1 LRRWFVRRR
10 ARRNRDPGRSLLA
23 PEEVE
28 HDGVIL
34 RRITVDD
41 APALSRAAI
50 ESLDHLRPWM
60 PWATPEGTSLE
71 TQRERLL
78 GPATLWNSGSGYE
91 YGIFLPDGSLVGGCG
106 LHRRIGPSALE
117 IGYWV
122 HVDHTRR
129 GIATASAGAL
139 TAVGFGLRG
148 IERMEIHCDEANLAS
163 ASVPPKLGYRLT
175 GRIEHVAEAP
185 GEVGSRLIWV
195 LYRREWEARASRTSS
210 PGTVD

>member
-1 LRRWFVRRR
+1 VRRR
-10 ARRNRDPGRSLLA
+10 ARRIEDSGRGLIA

-28 HDGVIL
+28 GDGVIL
-34 RRITVDD
+34 RRLTADD
-41 APALSRAAI
+41 APAVSRAAT
-50 ESLDHLRPWM
+50 ESLEHLGPWM

-91 YGIFLPDGSLVGGCG
+91 YGIFLPDRTLVGGCG

-129 GIATASAGAL
+129 GIATACADAL

-148 IERMEIHCDEANLAS
+148 IERMEIHCDEANVAS

-175 GRIEHVAEAP
+175 GRVDHEPEAP

-195 LYRREWEARASRTSS
+195 LYRREWEARPPRATPS
-210 PGTVD
+210 GA

>member
-1 LRRWFVRRR
+1 VRRR

-34 RRITVDD
+34 RRITVED
-41 APALSRAAI
+41 APALSRAAT

-71 TQRERLL
+71 TQRDRLL

-210 PGTVD
+210 PGP

>member
-1 LRRWFVRRR
+1 VRRR
-10 ARRNRDPGRSLLA
+10 ARRIEDSGRGLIA

-28 HDGVIL
+28 RDGVIL
-34 RRITVDD
+34 RRLTADD
-41 APALSRAAI
+41 APAVSRAAT
-50 ESLDHLRPWM
+50 ESLEHLRPWM

-91 YGIFLPDGSLVGGCG
+91 YGIFLPDRTLVGGCG

-129 GIATASAGAL
+129 GIATACAGAL

-148 IERMEIHCDEANLAS
+148 IEHMEIHCDEANVAS
-163 ASVPPKLGYRLT
+163 AAVPPKLGYRLT
-175 GRIEHVAEAP
+175 GRVDHDPEAP

-195 LYRREWEARASRTSS
+195 LYRREWEARPPRATPS
-210 PGTVD
+210 GA

>member
-1 LRRWFVRRR
+1 VWRR
-10 ARRNRDPGRSLLA
+10 ARREEDPGRVLIP

-28 HDGVIL
+28 HDGVVL
-34 RRITVDD
+34 RRLAVED
-41 APALSRAAI
+41 AGAVSKAAT
-50 ESLDHLRPWM
+50 ESLEHLRPWM
-60 PWATPEGTSLE
+60 PWATPEGTSFE

-91 YGIFLPDGSLVGGCG
+91 YGIFLPDGLLVGGCG

-122 HVDHTRR
+122 HVDHIRR
-129 GIATASAGAL
+129 GIATACAGGL

-148 IERMEIHCDEANLAS
+148 IERMEIHCDEANVAS

-175 GRIEHVAEAP
+175 GRVEHEPEAP
-185 GEVGSRLIWV
+185 GEVGSRMIWV
-195 LYRREWEARASRTSS
+195 LYRREWEERHPRPS
-210 PGTVD
+210 PAATVD

>member
-1 LRRWFVRRR
+1 MRRR
-10 ARRNRDPGRSLLA
+10 ARRIEDSGRGLIA

-28 HDGVIL
+28 RDGVIL
-34 RRITVDD
+34 RRLTADD
-41 APALSRAAI
+41 APAVSRAAT
-50 ESLDHLRPWM
+50 ESLEHLGPWM

-91 YGIFLPDGSLVGGCG
+91 YGIFLPDRTLVGGCG

-129 GIATASAGAL
+129 GIATECAGAL

-148 IERMEIHCDEANLAS
+148 IERMEIHCDEANVAS

-175 GRIEHVAEAP
+175 GRVDHEPEAP

-195 LYRREWEARASRTSS
+195 LYRREWEARPPRATPS
-210 PGTVD
+210 GA

>member
-1 LRRWFVRRR
+1 
-10 ARRNRDPGRSLLA
+10 
-23 PEEVE
+23 
-28 HDGVIL
+28 VIL
-34 RRITVDD
+34 RRLTADD
-41 APALSRAAI
+41 APAVSKAAT
-50 ESLDHLRPWM
+50 ESLGHLRPWM

-78 GPATLWNSGSGYE
+78 GPATMWNSGSGYE
-91 YGIFLPDGSLVGGCG
+91 YGIFLPDRTLVGGCG

-139 TAVGFGLRG
+139 TAVGFALRG
-148 IERMEIHCDEANLAS
+148 IERMEIHCDEANTAS

-175 GRIEHVAEAP
+175 GRLDHEPEAP
-185 GEVGSRLIWV
+185 GEIGSRLIWV
-195 LYRREWEARASRTSS
+195 LYRREWEARPPRPS
-210 PGTVD
+210 PSAP

>member
-1 LRRWFVRRR
+1 MRRR
-10 ARRNRDPGRSLLA
+10 ARRDEEPGRALIP

-34 RRITVDD
+34 RRLAVEY
-41 APALSRAAI
+41 AAAVSKAAT
-50 ESLDHLRPWM
+50 ESLEHLGPWM
-60 PWATPEGTSLE
+60 PWGTPEGTSYE
-71 TQRERLL
+71 TQHERLL

-91 YGIFLPDGSLVGGCG
+91 YGIFLPDGTLVGGCG

-163 ASVPPKLGYRLT
+163 AAVPPKLGYRLES
-175 GRIEHVAEAP
+175 RIDHPPEAP
-185 GEVGSRLIWV
+185 GETGTRLVWV
-195 LYRREWEARASRTSS
+195 VYRREWSCRPGGASA
-210 PGTVD
+210 